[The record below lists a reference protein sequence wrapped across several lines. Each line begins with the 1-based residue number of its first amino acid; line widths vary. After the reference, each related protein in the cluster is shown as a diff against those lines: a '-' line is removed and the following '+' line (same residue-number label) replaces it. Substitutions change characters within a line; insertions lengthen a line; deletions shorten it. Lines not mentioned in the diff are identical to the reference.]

1 MMNTMLITWK
11 NRGNMNNFG
20 KIIKEIRKN
29 NNLTQK
35 ELADKLFVTYQAVS
49 KWENNKSIPDIAI
62 LQKISELYNIDL
74 NNLTNTKKRNNTKYY
89 IIIIIFLILSLTIT
103 ILITKN
109 HTHDFEM
116 RTIETT
122 CNDFNLSGTI
132 AYNKDKTAIYIS
144 EIDYCG
150 LNKDQ
155 IYDTITSTL
164 YQNENNKE
172 KIIITNKEK
181 NNLSLND
188 YLKDLTYHIDNY
200 KSTCLDYNKN
210 ELYIKIE
217 LQKKNESTITY
228 TIPLK
233 INDTCN

>member
-1 MMNTMLITWK
+1 MND
-11 NRGNMNNFG
+11 FG

-74 NNLTNTKKRNNTKYY
+74 NNLTITNKKQSNKPYLL
-89 IIIIIFLILSLTIT
+89 IIIIILIILSSLG
-103 ILITKN
+103 ILYLNN
-109 HTHDFEM
+109 HSHDFEM

-164 YQNENNKE
+164 YQNQNNKE

-188 YLKDLTYHIDNY
+188 YLKDLTYHVDNY

>member
-1 MMNTMLITWK
+1 MNTMLITWK
-11 NRGNMNNFG
+11 NRGIMNNFG
-20 KIIKEIRKN
+20 EIIKDIRKK

-35 ELADKLFVTYQAVS
+35 ELADKLYVTYQAVS
-49 KWENNKSIPDIAI
+49 KWENNKSIPDISI
-62 LQKISELYNIDL
+62 LQNISKMFNIDL
-74 NNLTNTKKRNNTKYY
+74 NYLTNTKKRNNTKYY

-109 HTHDFEM
+109 HSHNFEM

-132 AYNKDKTAIYIS
+132 AYNKDKTAIFIS

-188 YLKDLTYHIDNY
+188 YLKDLTYHVDNY

>member
-1 MMNTMLITWK
+1 MNIMLIIWK

-20 KIIKEIRKN
+20 EIIKDIRKK

-35 ELADKLFVTYQAVS
+35 ELADKLYVTYQAVS
-49 KWENNKSIPDIAI
+49 KWENNKSIPDISI
-62 LQKISELYNIDL
+62 LQNISKMFNIDL
-74 NNLTNTKKRNNTKYY
+74 NYLTNTKKRNNTIYF
-89 IIIIIFLILSLTIT
+89 ILIIIFLILSLTIT

-132 AYNKDKTAIYIS
+132 AYNKNKTAIFIS

-181 NNLSLND
+181 NN
-188 YLKDLTYHIDNY
+188 
-200 KSTCLDYNKN
+200 
-210 ELYIKIE
+210 
-217 LQKKNESTITY
+217 
-228 TIPLK
+228 
-233 INDTCN
+233 

>member
-1 MMNTMLITWK
+1 MND
-11 NRGNMNNFG
+11 FG
-20 KIIKEIRKN
+20 KIIKKIRKN

-74 NNLTNTKKRNNTKYY
+74 NNLTNTNKKKSNKLYLL
-89 IIIIIFLILSLTIT
+89 IIIIILIILSSLG
-103 ILITKN
+103 ILYLNN
-109 HTHDFEM
+109 HSHDFEM

-188 YLKDLTYHIDNY
+188 YLKDLTYHVDNY

>member
-1 MMNTMLITWK
+1 MND
-11 NRGNMNNFG
+11 FG

-74 NNLTNTKKRNNTKYY
+74 NNLTNTNKKKSNKLYLL
-89 IIIIIFLILSLTIT
+89 IIIIILIILSSIG
-103 ILITKN
+103 ILYLNN
-109 HTHDFEM
+109 HSHDFEM

-132 AYNKDKTAIYIS
+132 AYNKDKTAIFIS

-188 YLKDLTYHIDNY
+188 YLKDLTYHVNNY

>member
-1 MMNTMLITWK
+1 MND
-11 NRGNMNNFG
+11 FG
-20 KIIKEIRKN
+20 KIIKKIRKN

-74 NNLTNTKKRNNTKYY
+74 NNLTNTNKKKSNKLYLL
-89 IIIIIFLILSLTIT
+89 IIIIILIILSSIG
-103 ILITKN
+103 ILYLNN
-109 HTHDFEM
+109 HSHDFEM

-188 YLKDLTYHIDNY
+188 YLKDLTYHVDNY

>member
-1 MMNTMLITWK
+1 MNIMLIIWK
-11 NRGNMNNFG
+11 NIGNMNNFG
-20 KIIKEIRKN
+20 EIIKDIRKK

-49 KWENNKSIPDIAI
+49 KWENNKSIPDISI
-62 LQKISELYNIDL
+62 LQNISKMFNIDL
-74 NNLTNTKKRNNTKYY
+74 NYLTNTKKRNNTIYF
-89 IIIIIFLILSLTIT
+89 ILIIIFLILSLTIT

-109 HTHDFEM
+109 HSHDFEM

-150 LNKDQ
+150 LNKNQ

-188 YLKDLTYHIDNY
+188 YLKDLTYHVDNY

>member
-1 MMNTMLITWK
+1 MNIMLIIWK

-20 KIIKEIRKN
+20 EIIKDIRKK

-35 ELADKLFVTYQAVS
+35 ELADKLYVTYQAVS
-49 KWENNKSIPDIAI
+49 KWENNKSIPDISI
-62 LQKISELYNIDL
+62 LQNISKMFNIDL
-74 NNLTNTKKRNNTKYY
+74 NYLTNTKKRNNTIYF
-89 IIIIIFLILSLTIT
+89 ILIIIFLILSLTIT

-109 HTHDFEM
+109 HSHDFEM

-150 LNKDQ
+150 LNKNQ

-188 YLKDLTYHIDNY
+188 YLKDLTYHVDNY

-217 LQKKNESTITY
+217 LQKKNESIITY

>member
-1 MMNTMLITWK
+1 MNIMLIIWK

-20 KIIKEIRKN
+20 EIIKDIRKK

-35 ELADKLFVTYQAVS
+35 ELADKLYVTYQAVS
-49 KWENNKSIPDIAI
+49 KWENNKSIPDISI
-62 LQKISELYNIDL
+62 LQNISEMFNIDL
-74 NNLTNTKKRNNTKYY
+74 NYLTNTKKRNNTIYF
-89 IIIIIFLILSLTIT
+89 ILIIIFLILSLTIT

-132 AYNKDKTAIYIS
+132 AYNKDKTAIFIS

>member
-1 MMNTMLITWK
+1 MLIIWK

-20 KIIKEIRKN
+20 EIIKDIRKK

-35 ELADKLFVTYQAVS
+35 ELADKLYVTYQAVS
-49 KWENNKSIPDIAI
+49 KWENNKSIPDISI
-62 LQKISELYNIDL
+62 LQNISKIFNIDL
-74 NNLTNTKKRNNTKYY
+74 NYLTNTKKRNNTIYF
-89 IIIIIFLILSLTIT
+89 ILIIIFLILSLTIT

-116 RTIETT
+116 RSIETT

-132 AYNKDKTAIYIS
+132 AYNKDKTAIFIS

-188 YLKDLTYHIDNY
+188 YLKDLTYHVDNY

>member
-1 MMNTMLITWK
+1 MFFLLILLSLIAGLLLISKDT
-11 NRGNMNNFG
+11 FFYSLA
-20 KIIKEIRKN
+20 IIGVLVVLSLRKY
-29 NNLTQK
+29 
-35 ELADKLFVTYQAVS
+35 KL
-49 KWENNKSIPDIAI
+49 E
-62 LQKISELYNIDL
+62 
-74 NNLTNTKKRNNTKYY
+74 KK
-89 IIIIIFLILSLTIT
+89 IIIFLILSLTIT

-132 AYNKDKTAIYIS
+132 AYNKNKTAIFIS

-164 YQNENNKE
+164 YQNENNKI
-172 KIIITNKEK
+172 KNIITNKEK

-188 YLKDLTYHIDNY
+188 YLKDLTYHVDNY

>member
-1 MMNTMLITWK
+1 
-11 NRGNMNNFG
+11 MNNFG
-20 KIIKEIRKN
+20 EIIKDIRKK

-35 ELADKLFVTYQAVS
+35 ELADKLYVTYQAVS
-49 KWENNKSIPDIAI
+49 KWENNKSIPDISI
-62 LQKISELYNIDL
+62 LQNISKMFNIDL
-74 NNLTNTKKRNNTKYY
+74 NYLTNTKKRNNTIYF
-89 IIIIIFLILSLTIT
+89 ILIIIFLILSLTIT

-132 AYNKDKTAIYIS
+132 AYNKNKTAIFIS

-164 YQNENNKE
+164 YQNENNKI
-172 KIIITNKEK
+172 KNIITNKEK

-188 YLKDLTYHIDNY
+188 YLKDLTYHVDNY

-210 ELYIKIE
+210 ELCE
-217 LQKKNESTITY
+217 N
-228 TIPLK
+228 
-233 INDTCN
+233 

>member
-1 MMNTMLITWK
+1 MNIMLIIWK

-20 KIIKEIRKN
+20 EIIKDIRKK

-35 ELADKLFVTYQAVS
+35 ELADKLYVTYQAVS
-49 KWENNKSIPDIAI
+49 KWENNKSIPDISI
-62 LQKISELYNIDL
+62 LQNISKMFNIDL
-74 NNLTNTKKRNNTKYY
+74 NYLTNTKKRNNTIYF
-89 IIIIIFLILSLTIT
+89 ILIIIFLILSLTIT

-188 YLKDLTYHIDNY
+188 YLKDLTYHVDNY

>member
-1 MMNTMLITWK
+1 MNIMLIIWK

-20 KIIKEIRKN
+20 EIIKDIRKK

-35 ELADKLFVTYQAVS
+35 ELADKLYVTYQAVS
-49 KWENNKSIPDIAI
+49 KWENNKSIPDISI
-62 LQKISELYNIDL
+62 LQNISEMFNIDL
-74 NNLTNTKKRNNTKYY
+74 NYLTNTKKRNNTIYF
-89 IIIIIFLILSLTIT
+89 ILIIIFLILSLTIT

-132 AYNKDKTAIYIS
+132 AYNKDKTAIFIS

-188 YLKDLTYHIDNY
+188 YLKDLTYHVDNY

>member
-1 MMNTMLITWK
+1 
-11 NRGNMNNFG
+11 MNNFG
-20 KIIKEIRKN
+20 EIIKDIRKK

-35 ELADKLFVTYQAVS
+35 ELADKLYVTYQAVS
-49 KWENNKSIPDIAI
+49 KWENNKSIPDISI
-62 LQKISELYNIDL
+62 IQNISKMFNIDL
-74 NNLTNTKKRNNTKYY
+74 NYLTNTKKRNNTKYY
-89 IIIIIFLILSLTIT
+89 ILIIIFLILSLTIT

-132 AYNKDKTAIYIS
+132 AYNKDKTAIFIS

-188 YLKDLTYHIDNY
+188 YLKDLTYHVDNY

>member
-1 MMNTMLITWK
+1 MNIMLIIWK

-20 KIIKEIRKN
+20 EIIKDIRKK

-35 ELADKLFVTYQAVS
+35 ELADKLYVTYQAVS
-49 KWENNKSIPDIAI
+49 KWENNKSIPDISI
-62 LQKISELYNIDL
+62 LQNISKMFNIDL
-74 NNLTNTKKRNNTKYY
+74 NYLTNTKKRNNTKYY
-89 IIIIIFLILSLTIT
+89 ILIIIFLILSLTIT

-132 AYNKDKTAIYIS
+132 AYNKDKTAIFIS

-155 IYDTITSTL
+155 IYNTITSTL

>member
-1 MMNTMLITWK
+1 MNIMLIIWK

-20 KIIKEIRKN
+20 EIIKDIRKK

-35 ELADKLFVTYQAVS
+35 ELADKLYVTYQAVS
-49 KWENNKSIPDIAI
+49 KWENNKSIPDISI
-62 LQKISELYNIDL
+62 LQNISEMFNIDL
-74 NNLTNTKKRNNTKYY
+74 NYLTNTKKRNNTIYF
-89 IIIIIFLILSLTIT
+89 ILIIIFLILSLTIT

-132 AYNKDKTAIYIS
+132 AYNKDKTAIFIS

-150 LNKDQ
+150 LNKNQ

-188 YLKDLTYHIDNY
+188 YLKDLTYHVDNY

>member
-1 MMNTMLITWK
+1 MNIMLIIWK

-20 KIIKEIRKN
+20 EIIKDIRKK

-35 ELADKLFVTYQAVS
+35 ELADKLYVTYQAVS
-49 KWENNKSIPDIAI
+49 KWENNKSIPDISI
-62 LQKISELYNIDL
+62 LQNISKMFNIDL
-74 NNLTNTKKRNNTKYY
+74 NYLTNTKKRNNTIYF
-89 IIIIIFLILSLTIT
+89 ILIIIFLILSLTIT

-188 YLKDLTYHIDNY
+188 YLKDLTYHVNNY

-233 INDTCN
+233 IKDTCN

>member
-1 MMNTMLITWK
+1 MNIMLTIWK

-20 KIIKEIRKN
+20 EIIKDIRKK

-35 ELADKLFVTYQAVS
+35 ELADKLYVTYQAVS
-49 KWENNKSIPDIAI
+49 KWENNKSIPDISI
-62 LQKISELYNIDL
+62 LQNISKMFNIDL
-74 NNLTNTKKRNNTKYY
+74 NYLTNTKKRNNTIYF
-89 IIIIIFLILSLTIT
+89 ILIIIFLILSLTIT

-116 RTIETT
+116 RTIKTT

-132 AYNKDKTAIYIS
+132 AYNKDKTAIFIS

-188 YLKDLTYHIDNY
+188 YLKDLTYHVDNY

>member
-1 MMNTMLITWK
+1 MND
-11 NRGNMNNFG
+11 FG

-74 NNLTNTKKRNNTKYY
+74 NNLTNTNKKKSNKLYLL
-89 IIIIIFLILSLTIT
+89 IIIIILIILSSIG
-103 ILITKN
+103 ILYLNN
-109 HTHDFEM
+109 HSHDFEM

-155 IYDTITSTL
+155 VYDTITSTL

-188 YLKDLTYHIDNY
+188 YLKDLTYHVNNY

>member
-1 MMNTMLITWK
+1 MNIMLIIWK

-20 KIIKEIRKN
+20 EIIKDIRKK

-35 ELADKLFVTYQAVS
+35 ELADKLYVTYQAVS
-49 KWENNKSIPDIAI
+49 KWENNKSIPDFSI
-62 LQKISELYNIDL
+62 LQNISKMFNIDL
-74 NNLTNTKKRNNTKYY
+74 NYLTNTKKRNNTIYF
-89 IIIIIFLILSLTIT
+89 ILIIIFLILSLTIT

-132 AYNKDKTAIYIS
+132 AYNKNKTAIFIS

-164 YQNENNKE
+164 YQNENNKI
-172 KIIITNKEK
+172 KNIITNKEK

-188 YLKDLTYHIDNY
+188 YLKDLTYHVDNY

>member
-1 MMNTMLITWK
+1 MNIMLIIWK

-20 KIIKEIRKN
+20 EIIKDIRKK

-35 ELADKLFVTYQAVS
+35 ELADKLYVTYQAVS
-49 KWENNKSIPDIAI
+49 KWENNKSIPDISI
-62 LQKISELYNIDL
+62 LQNISKMFNIDL
-74 NNLTNTKKRNNTKYY
+74 NYLTNTKKRNNTIYF
-89 IIIIIFLILSLTIT
+89 ILIIIFLILSLTIT

-132 AYNKDKTAIYIS
+132 AYNKDKTAIFIS

>member
-1 MMNTMLITWK
+1 MND
-11 NRGNMNNFG
+11 FG

-74 NNLTNTKKRNNTKYY
+74 NNLTNTNKKQSNKLYLL
-89 IIIIIFLILSLTIT
+89 IIIIILIILSSLG
-103 ILITKN
+103 ILYLNN
-109 HTHDFEM
+109 HSHDFEM

-150 LNKDQ
+150 LNKDK

-188 YLKDLTYHIDNY
+188 YLKDLTYHVDNY

>member
-1 MMNTMLITWK
+1 MNIMLIIWK

-20 KIIKEIRKN
+20 EIIKDIRKK

-35 ELADKLFVTYQAVS
+35 ELADKLYVTYQAVS
-49 KWENNKSIPDIAI
+49 KWENNKSIPDISI
-62 LQKISELYNIDL
+62 LQNISKMFNIDL
-74 NNLTNTKKRNNTKYY
+74 NYLTNTKKRNNTIYF
-89 IIIIIFLILSLTIT
+89 ILIIIFLILSLTIT

-109 HTHDFEM
+109 HAHDFEM
-116 RTIETT
+116 RSIETT

-132 AYNKDKTAIYIS
+132 AYNKDKTAIFIS

-188 YLKDLTYHIDNY
+188 YLKDLTYHVDNY

>member
-1 MMNTMLITWK
+1 MNIMLIIWK

-20 KIIKEIRKN
+20 EIIKDIRKK

-35 ELADKLFVTYQAVS
+35 ELADKLYVTYQAVS
-49 KWENNKSIPDIAI
+49 KWENNKSIPDISI
-62 LQKISELYNIDL
+62 LQNISKMFNIDL
-74 NNLTNTKKRNNTKYY
+74 NYLTSTKKRNNTIYF
-89 IIIIIFLILSLTIT
+89 ILIIIFLILSLTIT

-109 HTHDFEM
+109 NTHDFEM
-116 RTIETT
+116 RSIETT

-132 AYNKDKTAIYIS
+132 AYNKDKTAIFIS

-188 YLKDLTYHIDNY
+188 YLKDLTYHVDNY

>member
-1 MMNTMLITWK
+1 MND
-11 NRGNMNNFG
+11 FG

-74 NNLTNTKKRNNTKYY
+74 NNLTNTNKKQSNKLYLL
-89 IIIIIFLILSLTIT
+89 IIIIILIILSSIG
-103 ILITKN
+103 ILYLNN
-109 HTHDFEM
+109 HSHDFEM

-150 LNKDQ
+150 LNKDK
-155 IYDTITSTL
+155 IYDTIISTL

-188 YLKDLTYHIDNY
+188 YLKDLTYHVDNY

>member
-1 MMNTMLITWK
+1 MQGTALNFTK
-11 NRGNMNNFG
+11 NDSIME
-20 KIIKEIRKN
+20 KENVIRK
-29 NNLTQK
+29 
-35 ELADKLFVTYQAVS
+35 
-49 KWENNKSIPDIAI
+49 
-62 LQKISELYNIDL
+62 
-74 NNLTNTKKRNNTKYY
+74 
-89 IIIIIFLILSLTIT
+89 ILSV
-103 ILITKN
+103 
-109 HTHDFEM
+109 
-116 RTIETT
+116 
-122 CNDFNLSGTI
+122 CNDLNLSGTI
-132 AYNKDKTAIYIS
+132 AQKKDKTAIFIS

-188 YLKDLTYHIDNY
+188 YLKDLTYHVDNY

-217 LQKKNESTITY
+217 LQQKNESTITY
-228 TIPLK
+228 TIPLQ
-233 INDTCN
+233 INATCN

>member
-1 MMNTMLITWK
+1 MND
-11 NRGNMNNFG
+11 FG

-62 LQKISELYNIDL
+62 LKKISELYNIDL
-74 NNLTNTKKRNNTKYY
+74 NNLTNTKKRNNTIYF
-89 IIIIIFLILSLTIT
+89 ILIIIFLILSLTIT

-188 YLKDLTYHIDNY
+188 YLKDLTYHVDNY

-217 LQKKNESTITY
+217 LKKKNESTITY

>member
-1 MMNTMLITWK
+1 MND
-11 NRGNMNNFG
+11 FG

-49 KWENNKSIPDIAI
+49 KWENNKSIPDISI
-62 LQKISELYNIDL
+62 LQNISKMFNIDL
-74 NNLTNTKKRNNTKYY
+74 NYLTNTKKRNNTIYF
-89 IIIIIFLILSLTIT
+89 ILIIIFLILSLTIT

-109 HTHDFEM
+109 HSHDFEM

-155 IYDTITSTL
+155 IYDTIISTL

-188 YLKDLTYHIDNY
+188 YLKDLTYHVDNY

-233 INDTCN
+233 IKDTCN

>member
-1 MMNTMLITWK
+1 MND
-11 NRGNMNNFG
+11 FG

-62 LQKISELYNIDL
+62 LKKISELYNIDL
-74 NNLTNTKKRNNTKYY
+74 NNLTNTKKRNNTIYF
-89 IIIIIFLILSLTIT
+89 ILIIIFLILSLTIT

-109 HTHDFEM
+109 HSHDFEM

-164 YQNENNKE
+164 YQNENNKI
-172 KIIITNKEK
+172 KNIITNKEK

-188 YLKDLTYHIDNY
+188 YLKDLTYHVDNY

>member
-1 MMNTMLITWK
+1 MND
-11 NRGNMNNFG
+11 FG

-49 KWENNKSIPDIAI
+49 KWENNRSIPDIAI

-74 NNLTNTKKRNNTKYY
+74 NNLTNTNKKKSNKLYLL
-89 IIIIIFLILSLTIT
+89 IIIIILIILSSIG
-103 ILITKN
+103 ILYLNN
-109 HTHDFEM
+109 HSHDFEM

-132 AYNKDKTAIYIS
+132 AYNKDKTAIFIS

-188 YLKDLTYHIDNY
+188 YLKDLTYHVNNY

>member
-1 MMNTMLITWK
+1 MNTMLITWK

-20 KIIKEIRKN
+20 EIIKDIRKK

-35 ELADKLFVTYQAVS
+35 ELADKLYVTYQAVS
-49 KWENNKSIPDIAI
+49 KWENNKSIPDISI
-62 LQKISELYNIDL
+62 LQNISKMFNIDL
-74 NNLTNTKKRNNTKYY
+74 NYLTNTKKRNNTKYY
-89 IIIIIFLILSLTIT
+89 ILIIIFLILSLTIT

-132 AYNKDKTAIYIS
+132 AYNKDKTAIFIS

-150 LNKDQ
+150 LNKNQ

-172 KIIITNKEK
+172 KTIITNKEK

-188 YLKDLTYHIDNY
+188 YLKDLTYHVDNY

-233 INDTCN
+233 INDTCNK

>member
-1 MMNTMLITWK
+1 MNIMLIIWK

-20 KIIKEIRKN
+20 EIIKDIRKK

-49 KWENNKSIPDIAI
+49 KWENNKSIPDISI
-62 LQKISELYNIDL
+62 LQNISKMFNIDL
-74 NNLTNTKKRNNTKYY
+74 NYLTNTKKRNNTIYF
-89 IIIIIFLILSLTIT
+89 ILIIIFLILSLTIT

-109 HTHDFEM
+109 HSHDFEM

-150 LNKDQ
+150 LNKNQ

-188 YLKDLTYHIDNY
+188 YLKDLTYHVDNY

-217 LQKKNESTITY
+217 LQKKNESIITY

>member
-1 MMNTMLITWK
+1 MLITWK
-11 NRGNMNNFG
+11 NRGNMDNFG
-20 KIIKEIRKN
+20 EIIKDIRKK

-35 ELADKLFVTYQAVS
+35 ELADKLYVTYQAVS
-49 KWENNKSIPDIAI
+49 KWENNKSIPDISI
-62 LQKISELYNIDL
+62 LQNISKMFNIDL
-74 NNLTNTKKRNNTKYY
+74 NYLTNTKKRNNTKYY
-89 IIIIIFLILSLTIT
+89 ILIIIFLILSLTIT

-132 AYNKDKTAIYIS
+132 AYNKDKTAIFIS

-150 LNKDQ
+150 LNKNQ

-188 YLKDLTYHIDNY
+188 YLKDLTYHVDNY

>member
-1 MMNTMLITWK
+1 MND
-11 NRGNMNNFG
+11 FG

-74 NNLTNTKKRNNTKYY
+74 NNLTNTNKKKSNKLYLL
-89 IIIIIFLILSLTIT
+89 IIIIILIILSSIG
-103 ILITKN
+103 ILYLNN
-109 HTHDFEM
+109 HSHDFEM

-188 YLKDLTYHIDNY
+188 YLKDLTYHVNNY

>member
-1 MMNTMLITWK
+1 MNIMLIIWK

-20 KIIKEIRKN
+20 EIIKDIRKK

-35 ELADKLFVTYQAVS
+35 ELADKLYVTYQAVS
-49 KWENNKSIPDIAI
+49 KWENNKSIPDISI
-62 LQKISELYNIDL
+62 LQNISKMFNIDL
-74 NNLTNTKKRNNTKYY
+74 NYLTNTKKRNNTIYF
-89 IIIIIFLILSLTIT
+89 ILIIIFLILSLTT

-132 AYNKDKTAIYIS
+132 AYNKDKTTIFIS

-188 YLKDLTYHIDNY
+188 YLKDLTYHVDNY

>member
-1 MMNTMLITWK
+1 MNIMLIIWK

-20 KIIKEIRKN
+20 EIIKDIRKK

-35 ELADKLFVTYQAVS
+35 ELADKLYVTYQAVS
-49 KWENNKSIPDIAI
+49 KWENNKSIPDISI
-62 LQKISELYNIDL
+62 LQNISKMFNIDL
-74 NNLTNTKKRNNTKYY
+74 NYLTNTKKRNNTKYY
-89 IIIIIFLILSLTIT
+89 ILIIIFLILSLTIT

-116 RTIETT
+116 RSIETT

-132 AYNKDKTAIYIS
+132 AYNKDKTAIFIS

-188 YLKDLTYHIDNY
+188 YLKDLTYHVDNY

>member
-1 MMNTMLITWK
+1 MNIMLIIWK

-20 KIIKEIRKN
+20 EIIKDIRKK

-35 ELADKLFVTYQAVS
+35 ELADKLYVTYQAVS
-49 KWENNKSIPDIAI
+49 KWENNKSIPDISI
-62 LQKISELYNIDL
+62 LQNISKMFNIDL
-74 NNLTNTKKRNNTKYY
+74 NYLTNTKKRNNTIYF
-89 IIIIIFLILSLTIT
+89 ILIIIFLILSLTIT

-116 RTIETT
+116 RSIETT

-132 AYNKDKTAIYIS
+132 AYNKDKTAIFIS

-150 LNKDQ
+150 LNKNQ

-188 YLKDLTYHIDNY
+188 YLKDLTYHVDNY